1 LHTWAIE
8 RRLQVTAPATTTVRV
23 SVQTRQKLHDLVRS
37 SGLSTQEVLERAL
50 ELYRRQEML
59 VAANAAYA
67 RLAEDRSAW
76 EAAEAER
83 AEWDITLNDGLPED

>member
-1 LHTWAIE
+1 M
-8 RRLQVTAPATTTVRV
+8 TAPATTTVRV

-50 ELYRRQEML
+50 ELYRRQQIL
-59 VAANAAYA
+59 ADANAAYA
-67 RLAEDRSAW
+67 RLVEDRPAW

-83 AEWDITLNDGLPED
+83 AAWDVTLSDGLPED